1 MFRERYKVRLCARYM
16 DGNIFERQSYM
27 TTVSAFA
34 WARYTN
40 TMIMYERM
48 KTSKH
53 LFCIF
58 SDTKKKEINH
68 DKLPIPYIL
77 PQRKHPENT

>member
-1 MFRERYKVRLCARYM
+1 M

-58 SDTKKKEINH
+58 SDTKKK
-68 DKLPIPYIL
+68 
-77 PQRKHPENT
+77 